1 MSQGV
6 RFFCVYHS
14 GSRDCGAHGML
25 FNAEFLG
32 LLVLVASA
40 AALGLS
46 IVFDV
51 GRVSAERTRATVLQ
65 RQVDKRKAAL
75 RNWTT
80 KTNARAGELKA
91 LQTRVT
97 DSVNRRQKVQA
108 ELKALEYSKVE
119 MVHELG
125 ECDGAA
131 LGYWSQLAVSGESA
145 GVDRR
150 DIIFSR
156 QIWDYRNVAHT
167 WAGSAEHAVGLL
179 RTAFSERSGV
189 RPANLLPLASAPD
202 GSEGV
207 AA

>member
-1 MSQGV
+1 
-6 RFFCVYHS
+6 
-14 GSRDCGAHGML
+14 ML

-51 GRVSAERTRATVLQ
+51 GRVSAERARASVLQ
-65 RQVDKRKAAL
+65 RQIEKRKAAI
-75 RNWTT
+75 REWTA
-80 KTNARAGELKA
+80 KTNTRAGELKA
-91 LQTRVT
+91 LQARLAEA
-97 DSVNRRQKVQA
+97 SGRRQKLQG
-108 ELKALEYSKVE
+108 ELKTLECSKVE

-125 ECDGAA
+125 ECDAA
-131 LGYWSQLAVSGESA
+131 AIGFWSQLAVSEEA
-145 GVDRR
+145 GGVERR

-167 WAGSAEHAVGLL
+167 WAGSAEHAVALL
-179 RTAFSERSGV
+179 RTAFSERCGV
-189 RPANLLPLASAPD
+189 RPANLLPIGAAAAQAKESA
-202 GSEGV
+202 

>member
-1 MSQGV
+1 
-6 RFFCVYHS
+6 
-14 GSRDCGAHGML
+14 ML

-46 IVFDV
+46 IVIDV

-65 RQVDKRKAAL
+65 RQIDKRRSAL
-75 RNWTT
+75 REWTT

-91 LQTRVT
+91 LQTRLTEAVG
-97 DSVNRRQKVQA
+97 RRQKLQA
-108 ELKALEYSKVE
+108 ELKALEHSKVE

-125 ECDGAA
+125 ECDAAA
-131 LGYWSQLAVSGESA
+131 LGYWSLLAVAEVSG

-167 WAGSAEHAVGLL
+167 WAGSAEHAVSLL
-179 RTAFSERSGV
+179 RAAFSERCGV
-189 RPANLLPLASAPD
+189 RPANLQPIGAAGEALTA
-202 GSEGV
+202 EGV

>member
-1 MSQGV
+1 
-6 RFFCVYHS
+6 
-14 GSRDCGAHGML
+14 ML

-46 IVFDV
+46 IVIDV
-51 GRVSAERTRATVLQ
+51 GRVSAERARATVLQ
-65 RQVDKRKAAL
+65 RQIDKRKTAL
-75 RNWTT
+75 REWTG
-80 KTNARAGELKA
+80 KTQARAGELKA
-91 LQTRVT
+91 LQLRLTE
-97 DSVNRRQKVQA
+97 SVSRRQKLQG
-108 ELKALEYSKVE
+108 ELKALEFSKVE

-131 LGYWSQLAVSGESA
+131 LGYVSVLAVSDDSG

-167 WAGSAEHAVGLL
+167 WAGSTEHAANLL
-179 RTAFSERSGV
+179 RAAFSERCGV
-189 RPANLLPLASAPD
+189 RPANLVLIGAAA
-202 GSEGV
+202 EGV